1 MNDSNSIQI
10 LREGTKKILSYD
22 LSPND
27 EYLSIL

>member
-1 MNDSNSIQI
+1 MNDSKSIKI
-10 LREGTKKILSYD
+10 SRDETKKTLSCD